1 MFPNPKMDD
10 RSRAFQGVAERGRQ
24 RHQQA
29 AGRAQASATQ
39 AARSLQQ
46 AHKAVDRADRA
57 MRAVEGEEG
66 DRAIEVEHE
75 ATATRRAHYRCEGE
89 AKQAGA
95 AARKG
100 DARRAERAA
109 SEAAGAAR
117 EAGVHAT
124 AASKAAR

>member
-24 RHQQA
+24 RQKQA
-29 AGRAQASATQ
+29 ARRAQASAA
-39 AARSLQQ
+39 AARQSLQQ
-46 AHKAVDRADRA
+46 AHRHVDRADRA
-57 MRAVEGEEG
+57 MRKVEDWES
-66 DRAIEVEHE
+66 DKAIEVEHA
-75 ATATRRAHYRCEGE
+75 ATAARRAHYRCEGA

-100 DARRAERAA
+100 DARGAERAA

-117 EAGVHAT
+117 EAGAHAT

>member
-24 RHQQA
+24 RQKSA
-29 AGRAQASATQ
+29 AGRAQAF
-39 AARSLQQ
+39 AADARRSLQE
-46 AHKAVDRADRA
+46 ACKCVDRADRA
-57 MRAVEGEEG
+57 MRKVEDWES
-66 DRAIEVEHE
+66 DKAIEVKHE
-75 ATATRRAHYRCEGE
+75 ATATRRAYFRCESA
-89 AKQAGA
+89 AKRAGA

-100 DARRAERAA
+100 DAKRAERAA